1 MHIHREGYKI
11 IFITLLIIGL
21 IVSVINVFATQQQ
34 WYHYILYAGLLGW
47 MSWTFAFFRVPHRK
61 VNITDINQV
70 IAAADGTVVAI
81 EEVDEPEY
89 FKDKRIQVSVFMS
102 PFNVHVNWYPI
113 TGEVSYTKYHPGKFL
128 VAYHPKSSTENERNT
143 VVVRAEDGQEV
154 LMRQIAGMMARRII
168 SYAAKG
174 DDAVP
179 GKEFGI
185 IRFGSRVD
193 FLLPLDAT
201 IHVTLGQK
209 VRALKTSIASL
220 KRLNA

>member
-11 IFITLLIIGL
+11 ISITLLIISV
-21 IVSVINVFATQQQ
+21 IVSVINLLAPEQQ
-34 WYHYILYAGLLGW
+34 WFHYVFYAILLGW
-47 MSWTFAFFRVPHRK
+47 MIWTFAFFRVPHRK
-61 VNITDINQV
+61 INISDVNQV

-89 FKDKRIQVSVFMS
+89 FKDKRIQLSVFMS

-113 TGEVSYTKYHPGKFL
+113 AGEVSYTKYHPGKFL

-143 VVVRAEDGQEV
+143 VVVRADDGQEV
-154 LMRQIAGMMARRII
+154 LMRQIAGVMARRII

-174 DDAVP
+174 DQAVP

-193 FLLPLDAT
+193 FFLPADAE
-201 IHVTLGQK
+201 IHVQMGQK
-209 VRALKTSIASL
+209 VTAQQTTIASL
-220 KRLNA
+220 KKLNA